1 MASIYAPTKNEPKF
15 IDNLFSI
22 LSNFSKHDVV
32 LAGDWNLVLNDQLD
46 KDGDPVHTNS
56 ASKECLKSYINEF
69 NLIDVYRELNP
80 SRKTYTRTQSQPYT
94 ATRLDFF
101 LTGINLRHHIK
112 TANVD
117 ASVKSDHK
125 IVTITLNLDSEEW
138 GRGYWKLNS
147 DILLDNDYTE
157 SIKEVINDFL
167 LTNPEGHVSPHILW
181 ESLKC
186 VVRGETIKYCALE
199 KKETYS
205 TKVIA
210 RSKIGLN

>member
-1 MASIYAPTKNEPKF
+1 M
-15 IDNLFSI
+15 
-22 LSNFSKHDVV
+22 V

-46 KDGDPVHTNS
+46 KDGSPVHTNS
-56 ASKECLKSYINEF
+56 ASKECLKSYINEL
-69 NLIDVYRELNP
+69 NLIDIYRKLNP

-101 LTGINLRHHIK
+101 TVINLRHHIK
-112 TANVD
+112 TTNVD

-125 IVTITLNLDSEEW
+125 IVTITLYLDSEEW

-147 DILLDNDYTE
+147 DILLDNDHTAN
-157 SIKEVINDFL
+157 IKKVINDFL

-186 VVRGETIKYCALE
+186 VVRGETIKYCAL
-199 KKETYS
+199 KKKKLVQQRLFLEAKLALMKS
-205 TKVIA
+205 
-210 RSKIGLN
+210 R